1 MLAISC
7 NVFTA
12 VFNDS
17 MPPTPSP
24 KDPQEIK
31 AQLIWRGH
39 HRNGREAGD
48 ILARSAG
55 FHATLSNNTIY
66 QHLWDFIWFHMLNQS
81 GPELEVAL
89 HYCHTRVAT
98 TTNLVAGGQR
108 GMLQNGLRNNLEF
121 SRGLVCSGPCRPHSL
136 LLILHSLVLHVLAC
150 QHHPFWSVMGWAQ

>member
-1 MLAISC
+1 MKGANMLAISC

-17 MPPTPSP
+17 TPPTPSP
-24 KDPQEIK
+24 KDPQEIT

-66 QHLWDFIWFHMLNQS
+66 QHL
-81 GPELEVAL
+81 
-89 HYCHTRVAT
+89 
-98 TTNLVAGGQR
+98 
-108 GMLQNGLRNNLEF
+108 
-121 SRGLVCSGPCRPHSL
+121 
-136 LLILHSLVLHVLAC
+136 
-150 QHHPFWSVMGWAQ
+150 